1 MALQGPLVVIG
12 ERPEPALSERLG
24 AAGAF
29 PIIEAGPADA
39 AEVIAAANPEAVLL
53 ADPATAADAAVGAAL
68 DTAIPGMPYLPV
80 LALAALDRPVAFAPA
95 LAVDAK
101 APAAAIAARLTAA
114 CRVRSLHA
122 TVLRRARLADGAD
135 GARFDLPSSD
145 PLDDATVIVAGRGR
159 TYPLLSTAIGERAG
173 LIGAL
178 RIETAASYLKARD
191 IDGLVIGDGFG
202 LRSVD
207 ALLTVIGEDVRFRDL
222 PIGVLGGPDRTPGH
236 EGSHALIV
244 QAYDAGDLVARFL
257 PYVRLHALEQRL
269 KRVLASLDLEGRLDP
284 LTGLM
289 YADAFKREL
298 ADAIAD
304 SAARGT
310 GLSLARFT
318 FEDGLSQRAGYDAAR
333 LVSRLI
339 RGIDFGCRDEDG
351 SILVAFTEA
360 DLRHAHVVARRI
372 ASVLKHTMLS
382 PTDRRTA
389 TPSVTLATRKST
401 DNPASLLERVTAAP
415 AAAE

>member
-29 PIIEAGPADA
+29 PIIEAVPRAAAD
-39 AEVIAAANPEAVLL
+39 VIAAANPEAILL
-53 ADPATAADAAVGAAL
+53 ADPATAVDAAVGQAL
-68 DTAIPGMPYLPV
+68 VSSVPEAPYLPV

-95 LAVDAK
+95 LAIDAK
-101 APAAAIAARLTAA
+101 APAAAIAARLATA

-122 TVLRRARLADGAD
+122 TVLRRARLAAGAQ
-135 GARFDLPSSD
+135 FDVPSSD

-159 TYPLLSTAIGERAG
+159 TYPLLSTAIGECAG

-191 IDGLVIGDGFG
+191 IDGLVIGDGFA

-207 ALLTVIGEDVRFRDL
+207 ALLTVIGEDARFRDL
-222 PIGVLGGPDRTPGH
+222 PIGVLGGPDRTPGQ
-236 EGSHALIV
+236 ERSHALIV
-244 QAYDAGDLVARFL
+244 QAFDAENLVARFL

-269 KRVLASLDLEGRLDP
+269 KRVLASLDREGRLDP

-289 YADAFKREL
+289 FADAFKREL

-310 GLSLARFT
+310 GLSLARFS

-339 RGIDFGCRDEDG
+339 RGIDFGCRDDDG
-351 SILVAFTEA
+351 SILIAFTEA

-382 PTDRRTA
+382 PIDRRTA

-401 DNPASLLERVTAAP
+401 DNPDSLLERVTAAP

>member
-12 ERPEPALSERLG
+12 ERPEPAVSEPLG

-29 PIIEAGPADA
+29 PIIEAVPSDA
-39 AEVIAAANPEAVLL
+39 ADVIAAANPEAVLL
-53 ADPATAADAAVGAAL
+53 ADPATAADAAVARAL
-68 DTAIPGMPYLPV
+68 DAAIPDMPYLPV

-122 TVLRRARLADGAD
+122 TVLRRARLAEGAQ
-135 GARFDLPSSD
+135 FDLPSSD
-145 PLDDATVIVAGRGR
+145 SLDDATVIVAGRGR

-191 IDGLVIGDGFG
+191 IDGLAIGDGFG

-207 ALLTVIGEDVRFRDL
+207 ALLTVIGEDAHFRDL

-244 QAYDAGDLVARFL
+244 QAYDASDLVARFL

-269 KRVLASLDLEGRLDP
+269 KRVLASLDREGRLDP

-289 YADAFKREL
+289 YADAFMREL

-339 RGIDFGCRDEDG
+339 RGIDFGSRDDDG